1 MTIEGF
7 IAADWSAQPDD
18 RRSANGYI
26 IYLRG
31 NLISWFS
38 TKKKLVSCSS
48 AESEY
53 RGLVLATAGIIWI
66 QALLQELYVP
76 TPVVPILWYDSISA
90 YHIAKNFE
98 FHSRTKHIEIDL
110 HFIRDQV
117 LRGQIELHFIPTEEQ
132 PANLLTI
139 HLTSSR
145 FLFLKTQLCLIP
157 RPFHLRGMINHW

>member
-7 IAADWSAQPDD
+7 IDVDWGAQPDD
-18 RRSANGYI
+18 RKSANGYI

-66 QALLQELYVP
+66 QALLQELYIP
-76 TPVVPILWYDSISA
+76 TPIVPILWYDSISA
-90 YHIAKNFE
+90 YHMAKNSA
-98 FHSRTKHIEIDL
+98 FHSRTKNIEIDL
-110 HFIRDQV
+110 HFIYDEFSE
-117 LRGQIELHFIPTEEQ
+117 G
-132 PANLLTI
+132 
-139 HLTSSR
+139 
-145 FLFLKTQLCLIP
+145 K
-157 RPFHLRGMINHW
+157 